1 MRESRTSGSVGAPGG
16 KPPGATRSGGGM
28 PSPLDSPLFSLLHF
42 AREMRKAPTPSE
54 AILWNALRN
63 RRFCDVKFRRQHVL
77 HPYIVDFYAPMLKLV
92 VEVDGGYHVDRVAVD
107 AARDLDLAAYYGAR
121 VVRVDAGLVERDL
134 PAALR
139 LLDAHIA

>member
-1 MRESRTSGSVGAPGG
+1 
-16 KPPGATRSGGGM
+16 M
-28 PSPLDSPLFSLLHF
+28 PSPLDSPLFSLLHL

-54 AILWNALRN
+54 AILWNALRD
-63 RRFCDVKFRRQHVL
+63 RRFRDIKFRRQHVL
-77 HPYIVDFYAPMLKLV
+77 HPYIADFYAPMLKLV

-134 PAALR
+134 PGALR
-139 LLDAHIA
+139 LLAAHIA